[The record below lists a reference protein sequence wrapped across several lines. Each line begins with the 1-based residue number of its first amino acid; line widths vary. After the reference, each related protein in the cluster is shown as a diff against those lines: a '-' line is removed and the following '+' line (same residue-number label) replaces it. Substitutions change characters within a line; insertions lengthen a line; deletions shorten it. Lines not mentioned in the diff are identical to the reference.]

1 MKIMGPGTGFF
12 LCLGTG
18 LGIGLFGGPG
28 WGWEVAA
35 IAMLIAI
42 ANVLLKSEHYKDYV
56 ANSKGKEIR
65 LESSFLQKFII
76 KGNKTKPNITLYISL
91 SFVQNALIIFVVSFI
106 VFFVK
111 GLIHS

>member
-1 MKIMGPGTGFF
+1 MKIMGPGTGFL

-28 WGWEVAA
+28 WGWEAVAG
-35 IAMLIAI
+35 AMLIAI

-56 ANSKGKEIR
+56 GNCKGKEIK

-76 KGNKTKPNITLYISL
+76 KGNKTKPSVILYISF
-91 SFVQNALIIFVVSFI
+91 SFLQNAVIIFVVSFI

-111 GLIHS
+111 GLIYR